1 LIPDYGIT
9 MPFMQPMIEKK
20 TTVSKDSVIFHKD
33 FSLELGQN
41 LPVMELA
48 YSTYGMLNRGKSNV
62 IWVCHA
68 FSGSSDFTEWWPGL
82 FGEGLLFDPDK
93 YFIIC
98 VNMPGSCY
106 GSTGPLSVKPDTGL
120 PYFHGFPEITNRDMV
135 RAFMQVRKHLG
146 IDSIHTV
153 VGSSLGGQQALEW
166 CIMEPDIIKHL
177 ICIGANAFHS
187 PWGIAFNETQRM
199 AISQDASWQQDTPEA
214 GLNGMKVARAIAL
227 LSYRNY
233 QTYKA
238 TQSESDI
245 DKTANFK
252 AYSYQ
257 AYQGEKLARRFNAY
271 SYWALSKAMDTHNVG
286 RNRGSVKA
294 ALKSIKAKSLIIAI
308 ETDILFPKEEQQL
321 LVENISGAE
330 MGIINS
336 LYGHDGFLLEAGQL
350 TDMIN
355 RFYSDHAK

>member
-1 LIPDYGIT
+1 MVL
-9 MPFMQPMIEKK
+9 
-20 TTVSKDSVIFHKD
+20 KDKVIFNRKFD
-33 FSLELGQN
+33 LELGGS
-41 LPVMELA
+41 LSHPELT
-48 YSTYGMLNRGKSNV
+48 YTTYGKLNGERSNV

-82 FGEGLLFDPDK
+82 FGEGLLYDPSR

-106 GSTGPLSVKPDTGL
+106 GSTGPLSIRPDTGK
-120 PYFHGFPEITNRDMV
+120 PYFHGFPELTNRDMV
-135 RAFMQVRKHLG
+135 SAFIEIRKYLG
-146 IDSIHTV
+146 IEKIHTV
-153 VGSSLGGQQALEW
+153 IGSSLGGQQVLEW
-166 CIMEPDIIKHL
+166 CIMEPDVIENMV
-177 ICIGANAFHS
+177 CIGANAFHS

-199 AISQDASWQQDTPEA
+199 AISQDATWKEDSPGA

-238 TQSESDI
+238 TQSEEDV

-271 SYWALSKAMDTHNVG
+271 SYWILSKAMDTHNVG
-286 RNRGSVKA
+286 RNRGSVPS
-294 ALKSIKAKSLIIAI
+294 ALGRIKAKTLIIAI
-308 ETDILFPKEEQQL
+308 ETDILFPKEEQL
-321 LVENISGAE
+321 LLRDHIPGAE
-330 MGIINS
+330 LGIIES

-355 RFYSDHAK
+355 QFYAS